1 MAERKSSETI
11 PSFAFEMLRR
21 VLRDLP
27 AGILLVGPDGRIRL
41 VNQTA
46 SELLGF
52 REQELV
58 GRPVLSGDWSL
69 VRDDGQPF
77 EPGQSPLVKALNE
90 RVAVR
95 NVVVGVPRGERTT
108 WLLMN
113 AEPELT
119 PDGELSQVICSF
131 LDVTEGRRAEEEI
144 EHLAYHDSL
153 TGLPNRL
160 LFADRIEV
168 ALSKARY
175 SREPL
180 MVLVVDLDR
189 FKLINDS
196 LGHKAGDALLQQT
209 GARLRH
215 CIQEGDTV
223 ARLGGDQFLVLMPR
237 IGSTSAIPTIGERIL
252 GAIRRPFHI
261 DGRELFVTASIGVS
275 LFPDDGDDVQTLLQ
289 CADTAMNRVK
299 REGRDAFM
307 LYRPDMNARARERM
321 KLETAL
327 RRALERT
334 EFHLNYQPQIDLLT
348 GRIVGAEA
356 LLRWRRGDKVVVPP
370 SDFIS
375 ILEETGLIVS
385 IGEWVLRTACAQVK
399 EWHGAGYG
407 HVRLAVNLSARQF
420 QHASLVDA
428 VRRILAETGLP
439 PPSLLLEITESVAME
454 RAAGSLAKLAE
465 LKGLGVQ
472 MALDDFGTGY
482 SSLAYLK
489 RFPIDVLKIDQSF
502 VRGVEFDPKDAALGA
517 TAIAMAHG
525 LGLRVI
531 AEGVETEGQREF
543 LVRQRCD
550 EIQGFL
556 VSRPLA
562 PEAFRKLLG

>member
-1 MAERKSSETI
+1 MAERKPSGNI

-27 AGILLVGPDGRIRL
+27 AGILLVAPDGRITLANR
-41 VNQTA
+41 TA
-46 SELLGF
+46 ADLLRRPEG
-52 REQELV
+52 ELV
-58 GRPVLSGDWSL
+58 GASVLGDGWHPL
-69 VRDDGQPF
+69 REDGTPYGAG
-77 EPGQSPLVKALNE
+77 ESPLARALAE
-90 RVAVR
+90 RVAVK
-95 NVVVGVPRGERTT
+95 NVIVGIPGPEQPT
-108 WLLMN
+108 WLLLN
-113 AEPELT
+113 AEPELS
-119 PDGELSQVICSF
+119 PEGELRQVVCSF

-175 SREPL
+175 SREAL

-196 LGHKAGDALLQQT
+196 LGHKAGDTLLQQT
-209 GARLRH
+209 AARLRH
-215 CIQEGDTV
+215 CVQDGDTV
-223 ARLGGDQFLVLMPR
+223 ARLGGDQFLILMPR
-237 IGSTSAIPTIGERIL
+237 IGSPSAIPTIAERIL
-252 GAIRRPFHI
+252 EALRRPFHV
-261 DGRELFVTASIGVS
+261 DNRELFVTGSIGIS

-321 KLETAL
+321 KLETSL

-334 EFHLNYQPQIDLLT
+334 EFLLHYQPQVDLGS

-356 LLRWRRGDKVVVPP
+356 LLRWRRGEKAVVPP

-385 IGEWVLRTACAQVK
+385 IGEWVLRTAAAQVRA
-399 EWHGAGYG
+399 WQGAGFPSL
-407 HVRLAVNLSARQF
+407 RLAVNLSARQF

-428 VRRILAETGLP
+428 VRKVLSETGLEP
-439 PPSLLLEITESVAME
+439 PRLLLEITESVAME

-465 LKGLGVQ
+465 LKRLGVQ
-472 MALDDFGTGY
+472 LALDDFGTGY
-482 SSLAYLK
+482 SSLSYLK
-489 RFPIDVLKIDQSF
+489 RFPIDVLKIDQLF

-517 TAIAMAHG
+517 TSIAMAHG
-525 LGLRVI
+525 LNLRVI

-543 LVRQRCD
+543 LKRHGCD

-556 VSRPLA
+556 ISRPLS
-562 PEAFRKLLG
+562 PDGFRKLLG